1 MGSGRAADCRAV
13 TLELFGHPFS
23 SYCWKAAIAL
33 DEVGADWTW
42 RVIEPGSEW
51 TPVWERLWPIKRFP
65 VLRDGDRVVAEASA
79 IIEYL
84 HVHHRGPGDPLIPDD
99 GDAAVQVRM
108 LDRFFDHYVSDPQA
122 RFVFNAIR
130 PADQRDPLAEAEG
143 GAMLERSYAWLERH
157 VAERTWA
164 AGETFSMADCA
175 AAPALF
181 YADWTYPMD
190 DRFPA
195 VTAYRQRLL
204 ARPSVARAVD
214 GGRPYRRFFPLG
226 APDRD

>member
-1 MGSGRAADCRAV
+1 MGSRCQTGRGTV

-33 DEVGADWTW
+33 DEVEADWMW

-51 TPVWERLWPIKRFP
+51 TAVWENLWPIKRFP
-65 VLRDGDRVVAEASA
+65 VLRDGERVVAEASA

-84 HVHHRGPGDPLIPDD
+84 HVHHRGAGDPLIPED
-99 GDAAVQVRM
+99 GDAAVQARM

-130 PADQRDPLAEAEG
+130 PADQRDPLAEQEG
-143 GAMLERSYAWLERH
+143 GAMLDRAYAWLEGHIAGRK
-157 VAERTWA
+157 WA
-164 AGETFSMADCA
+164 TGKAFSMADCA

-181 YADWTYPMD
+181 YADWTYPLGEC
-190 DRFPA
+190 FPE

-204 ARPSVARAVD
+204 ARPSIARAVD
-214 GGRPYRRFFPLG
+214 GGRPYRDFFPLG

>member
-1 MGSGRAADCRAV
+1 M

-33 DEVGADWTW
+33 DEMGADWTW

-51 TPVWERLWPIKRFP
+51 TPVWEKLWPIKRFP
-65 VLRDGDRVVAEASA
+65 VLRDGERVVAEASA

-84 HVHHRGPGDPLIPDD
+84 HVHHRSVGDPLIPDD
-99 GDAAVQVRM
+99 GDAAVIVRM

-130 PADQRDPLAEAEG
+130 PADQRDPLAEQEG
-143 GAMLERSYAWLERH
+143 GAMLERSYGWLEGHIAGR
-157 VAERTWA
+157 EWA
-164 AGETFSMADCA
+164 TGEAFSMADCA

-181 YADWTYPMD
+181 YADWTYPFG

-204 ARPSVARAVD
+204 ARPSIARAVD
-214 GGRPYRRFFPLG
+214 GGRPYRAFFPLG

>member
-1 MGSGRAADCRAV
+1 M

-42 RVIEPGSEW
+42 RVVEPGSEW
-51 TPVWERLWPIKRFP
+51 TPVWEELWPIKRFP
-65 VLRDGDRVVAEASA
+65 VLRDDERVVAEASA

-84 HVHHRGPGDPLIPDD
+84 HVHHRGDSGDPLIPDD

-130 PADQRDPLAEAEG
+130 SADQRDPLAEAEG
-143 GAMLERSYAWLERH
+143 GAVLERSYAWLEAH
-157 VAERTWA
+157 IAGRTWA

-181 YADWTYPMD
+181 YADWTYPLG

-214 GGRPYRRFFPLG
+214 GARPYREFFPLG